1 VEARVQIDELDLAW
15 EDEADKGRHRR
26 SAARQ
31 RAKAARTG
39 RPVKKKGRSGKSAVA
54 FLVIVVLLGAVVA
67 GGYFGISKLQGLF
80 SAPDYKTGGTG
91 TVQVEILADQT
102 ASDIAQTL
110 YKADVV
116 KSAKAFVNAAKGDAR
131 SKRIQPGFYEMR
143 HKMRAVDALGLLLD
157 PAAKLVTKV
166 TLPEGLTYQDT
177 FSRLSQATKI
187 PVADFEAAAKDPAA
201 LGIPDFWFTR
211 KDGHEVKK
219 SIEGFLYPATYE
231 FNPGVDAETILKTIV
246 AKFNEEMQTT
256 GFIDAV
262 QSKLH
267 ISPFEALIAA
277 SIAQVEGAFPQDM
290 AGISRVLYNRAYS
303 GKFPCGCLQLDS
315 TVNYWLR
322 ISGKSAKPSQD
333 LLNSEL
339 HNPNDPYNTHDKPG
353 LPIGPISNPG
363 NDALTGAMNPPTD
376 LPAKNYLFFL
386 AIDKAGHTAFATTN
400 DEFEKLKVTARK
412 NGAL

>member
-1 VEARVQIDELDLAW
+1 
-15 EDEADKGRHRR
+15 
-26 SAARQ
+26 
-31 RAKAARTG
+31 
-39 RPVKKKGRSGKSAVA
+39 
-54 FLVIVVLLGAVVA
+54 
-67 GGYFGISKLQGLF
+67 
-80 SAPDYKTGGTG
+80 
-91 TVQVEILADQT
+91 
-102 ASDIAQTL
+102 
-110 YKADVV
+110 
-116 KSAKAFVNAAKGDAR
+116 
-131 SKRIQPGFYEMR
+131 
-143 HKMRAVDALGLLLD
+143 
-157 PAAKLVTKV
+157 
-166 TLPEGLTYQDT
+166 
-177 FSRLSQATKI
+177 
-187 PVADFEAAAKDPAA
+187 
-201 LGIPDFWFTR
+201 
-211 KDGHEVKK
+211 
-219 SIEGFLYPATYE
+219 
-231 FNPGVDAETILKTIV
+231 
-246 AKFNEEMQTT
+246 
-256 GFIDAV
+256 V

-353 LPIGPISNPG
+353 LPIGPISSPG

-376 LPAKNYLFFL
+376 PQSRSYLFFL
-386 AIDKAGHTAFATTN
+386 AIDKAGHCAFATTN

>member
-1 VEARVQIDELDLAW
+1 VQIDELDLAW

-31 RAKAARTG
+31 RAKAARSG
-39 RPVKKKGRSGKSAVA
+39 KPVKQKGRGGRTAVA
-54 FLVIVVLLGAVVA
+54 FLVILIVLGGVVA
-67 GGYFGISKLQGLF
+67 GGYFGISKVQELF

-91 TVQVEILADQT
+91 TVQVEVLANQT

-131 SKRIQPGFYEMR
+131 SKKIQPGFYQLR
-143 HKMRAVDALGLLLD
+143 HKMRAVDALGLMLD

-177 FSRLSQATKI
+177 FNRLSQATKI
-187 PVADFEAAAKDPAA
+187 PVADFEAAAKDPTA
-201 LGIPDFWFTR
+201 LGVPDFWFTR
-211 KDGHEVKK
+211 KDHHEVKK

-246 AKFNEEMQTT
+246 AKFNDEMQAT

-262 QSKLH
+262 QQKLS

-277 SIAQVEGAFPQDM
+277 SIAQVEAIFPEDM
-290 AGISRVLYNRAYS
+290 AKVSRVLYNRAY
-303 GKFPCGCLQLDS
+303 GTKFPCNCLQLDS

-353 LPIGPISNPG
+353 LPIGPISSPG

-376 LPAKNYLFFL
+376 PQSRSYVFFL
-386 AIDKAGHTAFATTN
+386 AIDKAGHCAFATTN